1 MIYDWC
7 SYACSEQNF
16 ENNLHLMYYYYAA
29 TDKDSENIRADW
41 QKRNLKV
48 DMGQELESWQ
58 LDAFLKDNIFENNIN
73 LSVLPENSFLIQF
86 KFILKKPYISI
97 DEQDFYIIDN
107 PIRKDKV
114 FNLPYIAPS
123 SWKGSLRSA
132 LFHSGYNSENEKIQS
147 MFGIKN
153 TENDEL
159 LTKGRVHLF
168 STFFMKK
175 GLEIINP
182 HDREKRVGTVPI
194 LFECV
199 PAGESG
205 TFTLLYVPYYLFLD
219 FNENNFTKQ
228 ILDDLLLLSE
238 GLKSMFLAYGFGAK
252 TSSGF
257 GIVEDKLENGKITL
271 KTKNITVSTQV
282 EVKPPEKNFE
292 KYLNEDG
299 KVKEIFMGSG
309 EDGLLSN
316 KEYNTKASQF
326 KEGSL
331 NEFKKFRTW
340 YKCHACNWQK
350 HLQSKTK
357 TSPEWPSLSFN
368 TFDELIAVAKDISQ
382 ELLNSKEEGQ

>member
-7 SYACSEQNF
+7 SYACSEQKF

-29 TDKDSENIRADW
+29 TGKDPEDIRADW
-41 QKRNLKV
+41 QKRNLQANMK
-48 DMGQELESWQ
+48 QEIESWH
-58 LDAFLKDNIFENNIN
+58 LDAFLHDNIFENNIN
-73 LSVLPENSFLIQF
+73 LSVLPENSFVIQF

-97 DEQDFYIIDN
+97 DEQEFYIIDN

-147 MFGIKN
+147 IFGIKN
-153 TENDEL
+153 TGNDEL

-168 STFFMKK
+168 PTFFMKK

-182 HDREKRVGTVPI
+182 HDREKRVGRVPI

-205 TFTLLYVPYYLFLD
+205 TFTLLYVPCNLFL
-219 FNENNFTKQ
+219 NINQENVKKQ
-228 ILDDLLLLSE
+228 ILEDLLLLSE
-238 GLKSMFLAYGFGAK
+238 GLKSMFLIYGFGAK

-257 GIVEDKLENGKITL
+257 GIAENNLIEGKIIL
-271 KTKNITVSTQV
+271 KSKYVTASVHEDI
-282 EVKPPEKNFE
+282 KPPKKEFL

-299 KVKEIFMGSG
+299 TLRDSFKNA
-309 EDGLLSN
+309 DGNLITNITSETLS
-316 KEYNTKASQF
+316 QIGG
-326 KEGSL
+326 GSL
-331 NEFKKFRTW
+331 KEFKLFKKC
-340 YKCHACNWQK
+340 YKDDGHKWQK
-350 HLQSKTK
+350 NPQSKNE
-357 TSPEWPSLSFN
+357 TSTEWPILSFS
-368 TFDELIAVAKDISQ
+368 TFDELIDVTKDISQ
-382 ELLNSKEEGQ
+382 KLLNFKEERQ

>member
-1 MIYDWC
+1 MIHDWC

-16 ENNLHLMYYYYAA
+16 ENNLHSMYYYYAA
-29 TDKDSENIRADW
+29 TGKDPEDIRADW
-41 QKRNLKV
+41 QKRNLKT

-73 LSVLPENSFLIQF
+73 LSVLPKNSFLIQF
-86 KFILKKPYISI
+86 KFILKKPYVSI
-97 DEQDFYIIDN
+97 DEQGFYIIDN

-147 MFGIKN
+147 IFGIKN

-159 LTKGRVHLF
+159 LTKGRVHLYP
-168 STFFMKK
+168 TFFMKK

-205 TFTLLYVPYYLFLD
+205 TFTLLYVPYNLFLA
-219 FNENNFTKQ
+219 FNENNFKKQ
-228 ILDDLLLLSE
+228 ILEDLLLLSE
-238 GLKSMFLAYGFGAK
+238 GLKSMFLTYGFGAK

-271 KTKNITVSTQV
+271 KSKNITVSAQV

-292 KYLNEDG
+292 KYLDEDG
-299 KVKEIFMGSG
+299 KVKEIFEGNG

-316 KEYNTKASQF
+316 KEYNCKVSQF
-326 KEGSL
+326 KESSL
-331 NEFKKFRTW
+331 SEFKKFRTW
-340 YKCHACNWQK
+340 YKCHACDWQK
-350 HLQSKTK
+350 YLQSKYK
-357 TSPEWPSLSFN
+357 ISPEWPTWSFN
-368 TFDELIAVAKDISQ
+368 TFDELIDVAKDISQ
-382 ELLNSKEEGQ
+382 NLQYFREEGQ

>member
-7 SYACSEQNF
+7 SSACSEQKF
-16 ENNLHLMYYYYAA
+16 DNNLHLAYYYYAA
-29 TDKDSENIRADW
+29 TGKDPEDIRADW
-41 QKRNLKV
+41 QKRNLKT

-73 LSVLPENSFLIQF
+73 LSVLPENSFVIQF
-86 KFILKKPYISI
+86 KFILKKPYIST
-97 DEQDFYIIDN
+97 DEQEFYIIDN

-132 LFHSGYNSENEKIQS
+132 LFHSGYNSENEKIQNI
-147 MFGIKN
+147 FGNKN

-168 STFFMKK
+168 PTFFKEK

-182 HDREKRVGTVPI
+182 HNREKRVGTVPI

-205 TFTLLYVPYYLFLD
+205 TFTLLYVPYNLFLD
-219 FNENNFTKQ
+219 FNENNFKKQ
-228 ILDDLLLLSE
+228 ILEDLLLLSE
-238 GLKSMFLAYGFGAK
+238 GLKSMFLTYGFGAK

-257 GIVEDKLENGKITL
+257 GIAKNDLIEGKIIL
-271 KTKNITVSTQV
+271 KSKYATVSV
-282 EVKPPEKNFE
+282 HEDVKPPENALL

-299 KVKEIFMGSG
+299 TLRDSFKNADGKLITNITG
-309 EDGLLSN
+309 E
-316 KEYNTKASQF
+316 KISQIGG
-326 KEGSL
+326 GSL
-331 NEFKKFRTW
+331 KEFRLFKNW
-340 YKCHACNWQK
+340 YKDNGHKWQK
-350 HLQSKTK
+350 HLQSKNE
-357 TSPEWPSLSFN
+357 TSPEWPNWSFK
-368 TFDELIAVAKDISQ
+368 TFDELIDVAKDISQ
-382 ELLNSKEEGQ
+382 KLRNFKEGGQ